1 MDPRDS
7 SEHDAAHVVIGTEL
21 LIFVG
26 KILVRVFTKGGQGY
40 AERVLPD
47 ADPQQRRD
55 LEHAGTADKP
65 HSAA

>member
-1 MDPRDS
+1 M
-7 SEHDAAHVVIGTEL
+7 IGTEL

-26 KILVRVFTKGGQGY
+26 KILVRGFTKGGQGY

-55 LEHAGTADKP
+55 LQQAGTADKP